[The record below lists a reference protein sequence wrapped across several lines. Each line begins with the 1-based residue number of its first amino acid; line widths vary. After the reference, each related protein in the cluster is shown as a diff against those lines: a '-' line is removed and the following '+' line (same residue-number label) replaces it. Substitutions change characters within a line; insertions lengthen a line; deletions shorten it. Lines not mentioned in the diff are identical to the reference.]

1 MQDIA
6 KAFVAGV
13 VGFGLG
19 CAVIN
24 AASGPSMAVTHP
36 SIDMVQ
42 YTAPRA
48 PAILPYQYEVPAEM
62 RTLRGARSYEVQT
75 APDVSFVKD
84 AFNQKAASFVKD
96 ALSFKQVL
104 PDIAEAGVKILDSDA
119 KVFTEPYSPTVSQPI
134 KEAEVLSAQQKWGE
148 GIVEIGKL
156 AGNPAEATAKAENVI
171 ATLYGYK
178 TGPVLFKPT
187 KAAAKPFRLD
197 PTAALSYFVSGN
209 TAFPEDKGFALK
221 PWTGVRFENNGV
233 LLEGTTAL
241 AQGNYFFTDTDGKE
255 TKVEYT
261 FGYFRDSEG
270 QLRINLHH
278 SSLPFKPA

>member
-6 KAFVAGV
+6 KAFVAGL

-19 CAVIN
+19 CAIIN
-24 AASGPSMAVTHP
+24 AATGQSMAVARP

-42 YTAPRA
+42 YTAPRTHA
-48 PAILPYQYEVPAEM
+48 FLPNQYEVPAEM
-62 RTLRGARSYEVQT
+62 RTLRGARSYEVDPALIKT
-75 APDVSFVKD
+75 APYVSFEKHG
-84 AFNQKAASFVKD
+84 
-96 ALSFKQVL
+96 FKPVV
-104 PDIAEAGVKILDSDA
+104 PDIAEAGVNILDSGA
-119 KVFTEPYSPTVSQPI
+119 KIFSEPYSPKVSQPI
-134 KEAEVLSAQQKWGE
+134 KEAEVLAAQKKWGE

-156 AGNPAEATAKAENVI
+156 AGNPTEATAKAENVI

-261 FGYFRDSEG
+261 FGYFRDPAG
-270 QLRINLHH
+270 KLRINLHH

>member
-1 MQDIA
+1 MLREA
-6 KAFVAGV
+6 VRALVAGI

-24 AASGPSMAVTHP
+24 AASWQSMTVTRP
-36 SIDMVQ
+36 SIDMMQ
-42 YTAPRA
+42 YTAPRT
-48 PAILPYQYEVPAEM
+48 PTFLPYQYGVPAEM
-62 RTLRGARSYEVQT
+62 RTLRGARSYEVDS
-75 APDVSFVKD
+75 ALVKH
-84 AFNQKAASFVKD
+84 AFNPVI
-96 ALSFKQVL
+96 
-104 PDIAEAGVKILDSDA
+104 PDIADGVTILDRDA
-119 KVFTEPYSPTVSQPI
+119 QIFTEPYSPAVSKPI
-134 KEAEVLSAQQKWGE
+134 QEPEVLSVQKKWGE

-156 AGNPAEATAKAENVI
+156 AGKPAEYTAKAQSVI
-171 ATLYGYK
+171 DTLYGYK

-197 PTAALSYFVSGN
+197 TAAALSYFVSGN
-209 TAFPEDKGFALK
+209 TEFPEDKGFALK
-221 PWTGVRFENNGV
+221 PWTAVRFENNGV

-270 QLRINLHH
+270 NLRINLHH

>member
-1 MQDIA
+1 M
-6 KAFVAGV
+6 G
-13 VGFGLG
+13 
-19 CAVIN
+19 
-24 AASGPSMAVTHP
+24 
-36 SIDMVQ
+36 VQ

-48 PAILPYQYEVPAEM
+48 PASPYQYEVPAEM
-62 RTLRGARSYEVQT
+62 RTLRGARSYEGELASVKT
-75 APDVSFVKD
+75 APEVSFVKD
-84 AFNQKAASFVKD
+84 AFNKRAASFVKD
-96 ALSFKQVL
+96 AVNFKPVL
-104 PDIAEAGVKILDSDA
+104 PDIAEAGVNILDDGA
-119 KVFTEPYSPTVSQPI
+119 KIFSEPYSPKVSQPI
-134 KEAEVLSAQQKWGE
+134 QEAEVLSAQKKWGE

-156 AGNPAEATAKAENVI
+156 AGSPAEATAKAESVI
-171 ATLYGYK
+171 STLYGYK

-209 TAFPEDKGFALK
+209 TAFP
-221 PWTGVRFENNGV
+221 ENNGV

>member
-1 MQDIA
+1 MGTQQAREMQDIA

-13 VGFGLG
+13 VGLGLG

-24 AASGPSMAVTHP
+24 AASWQSIAVARPSV
-36 SIDMVQ
+36 DMMQ
-42 YTAPRA
+42 YTAPRT
-48 PAILPYQYEVPAEM
+48 PAVLPYQHEVAAEM
-62 RTLRGARSYEVQT
+62 RTLRGARSYEVNPAMVKT
-75 APDVSFVKD
+75 APYVIADT
-84 AFNQKAASFVKD
+84 
-96 ALSFKQVL
+96 
-104 PDIAEAGVKILDSDA
+104 AEAGVNILDSGA
-119 KVFTEPYSPTVSQPI
+119 KIFTEPYSPKVSKPI
-134 KEAEVLSAQQKWGE
+134 TEPEVLAVQKKWGE

-156 AGNPAEATAKAENVI
+156 VGSPEKASAKAQSVI
-171 ATLYGYK
+171 DTLYGYK

-187 KAAAKPFRLD
+187 KAAEKPFRLD
-197 PTAALSYFVSGN
+197 PAAALSYFVSGN

-261 FGYFRDSEG
+261 FGYFRDSAG

>member
-1 MQDIA
+1 MKEIA
-6 KAFVAGV
+6 KALVAGV

-19 CAVIN
+19 CVLIHLSGQSTAV
-24 AASGPSMAVTHP
+24 ARP

-48 PAILPYQYEVPAEM
+48 PAFLPAEM
-62 RTLRGARSYEVQT
+62 RTLRGARSYEMDSALVKT
-75 APDVSFVKD
+75 APAVSLVKN
-84 AFNQKAASFVKD
+84 AV
-96 ALSFKQVL
+96 
-104 PDIAEAGVKILDSDA
+104 IADMAEVGVNILDRDA
-119 KVFTEPYSPTVSQPI
+119 QLFTAPYSPTVSKPI
-134 KEAEVLSAQQKWGE
+134 KEAEVLSAQKKWGE

-156 AGNPAEATAKAENVI
+156 AGSPAEATAKAESVI
-171 ATLYGYK
+171 STLYGYK

-187 KAAAKPFRLD
+187 KAAEKPFRLD
-197 PTAALSYFVSGN
+197 PAAALSYFVSGN

-261 FGYFRDSEG
+261 FGYFRDSAG